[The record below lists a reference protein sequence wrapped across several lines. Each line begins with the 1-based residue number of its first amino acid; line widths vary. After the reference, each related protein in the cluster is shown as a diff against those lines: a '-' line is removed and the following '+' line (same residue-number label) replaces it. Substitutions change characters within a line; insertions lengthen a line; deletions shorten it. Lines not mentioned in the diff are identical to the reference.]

1 MDIAD
6 TLSYDGDAVAA
17 EVLRPSEVVIE
28 DDNPEEAQI
37 CQEMPEGPADDS
49 AVPESSHDTPAAVE
63 PAVDESAMPESS
75 QVVPA
80 LVEPADDSAMPE
92 SSQVVPAVVAT
103 EAAADSTV
111 PESSDITPALVEPP
125 LRQEAHGSEDAVGSS
140 AVECVAAAVVTEDAQ
155 GSKDVGQP
163 ATEADEG
170 RVDGLASMKLR
181 KERVVVSKQ
190 NQDAKQKELKEQ
202 TEQEKESKKAKKAA
216 AKEAKMAAKAAKEAK
231 KKAEQAKPKRR
242 PGRPCKNESKAMSSS
257 GAAGSAV
264 PAVPLHDV
272 EEPAPAPKC
281 KASKKKE
288 SAKKPKQPD
297 DQVEACPKPKAKAK
311 AKGKSGKRGL
321 PATEH
326 ADPIAPAA
334 EHAVEPI
341 PMAPQAA
348 LEEQDRP
355 IAPAAGGAPPAVEA
369 VREEKRRRIG
379 CARKKHPELANLP
392 LFEYVELSVYWTRV
406 GVGIKLKDEKKQ
418 IFYVSNKRLSM
429 QHNIDFAISMAE
441 IVEVSMGD
449 YKGVADILEQ
459 KKNIFMGNR

>member
-1 MDIAD
+1 M
-6 TLSYDGDAVAA
+6 
-17 EVLRPSEVVIE
+17 
-28 DDNPEEAQI
+28 
-37 CQEMPEGPADDS
+37 
-49 AVPESSHDTPAAVE
+49 
-63 PAVDESAMPESS
+63 
-75 QVVPA
+75 
-80 LVEPADDSAMPE
+80 
-92 SSQVVPAVVAT
+92 
-103 EAAADSTV
+103 
-111 PESSDITPALVEPP
+111 
-125 LRQEAHGSEDAVGSS
+125 RQEKPLHCQVIALLRSYVLLRRRSLCNHSFLF
-140 AVECVAAAVVTEDAQ
+140 
-155 GSKDVGQP
+155 GQ
-163 ATEADEG
+163 
-170 RVDGLASMKLR
+170 
-181 KERVVVSKQ
+181 VVVSKQ

-418 IFYVSNKRLSM
+418 EGWVCFRGVTGFLVGHSYACNPLLFWHHVPCDRSSM
-429 QHNIDFAISMAE
+429 
-441 IVEVSMGD
+441 
-449 YKGVADILEQ
+449 
-459 KKNIFMGNR
+459 